1 MKTIARV
8 AVVVTLAILAA
19 PDDAWAG
26 RGRGSGH
33 RSGARSAPVH
43 HHHPHFH
50 GSFFLGT
57 PFWVPRP
64 YYAYPALP
72 YLVSPP
78 TYVERYGGEPTPDT
92 RDVIFCPNRNAYY
105 PDATDCPGGWAR
117 VIPPG

>member
-8 AVVVTLAILAA
+8 AVVVTLAIMAV

-33 RSGARSAPVH
+33 RSGARSGPVH
-43 HHHPHFH
+43 HHHHSNFH
-50 GSFFLGT
+50 GSFFFGT
-57 PFWVPRP
+57 PFWYPRP
-64 YYAYPALP
+64 YYVYSPA
-72 YLVSPP
+72 P
-78 TYVERYGGEPTPDT
+78 TIYVEQYLGEPTPDT